1 MQDHLG
7 VVRTYPCPPSSTSSL
22 AVRPCNPAGKS
33 DQDSEPSAHGS
44 NHYAKYYART
54 QSNASHPYAR
64 QEPAEKPSS
73 KRGTPPGFDTHVYRC
88 LWRVHFGG
96 NCEYSFTRERTQ
108 AHDRHILTHL
118 PDDEGYSRVNF
129 VCKACPAKSCR
140 TYCRLDAVARHI
152 RVDHGT
158 KDSELSQILG
168 VPWCKPTFIHSTT
181 AVLPY

>member
-1 MQDHLG
+1 MVHRPARRAWLSVHTIQRASLTRIPSLLRTALIITLSITLELSAMPRTHMLDRSLLRNLAANEEHLLALILMCTAAFG
-7 VVRTYPCPPSSTSSL
+7 VYIS
-22 AVRPCNPAGKS
+22 
-33 DQDSEPSAHGS
+33 
-44 NHYAKYYART
+44 
-54 QSNASHPYAR
+54 
-64 QEPAEKPSS
+64 
-73 KRGTPPGFDTHVYRC
+73 
-88 LWRVHFGG
+88 GG

>member
-1 MQDHLG
+1 MHDHLLA
-7 VVRTYPCPPSSTSSL
+7 VRFCPGPPSDTSSL
-22 AVRPCNPAGKS
+22 AICAANLA
-33 DQDSEPSAHGS
+33 DQSNQDTTPSAHCS
-44 NHYAKYYART
+44 KHNART
-54 QSNASHPYAR
+54 QRNASHPYAR

-73 KRGTPPGFDTHVYRC
+73 KRASPPGFDANVYRC

-96 NCEYSFTRERTQ
+96 NCEYSFARERMQ

-129 VCKACPAKSCR
+129 VCKACPAASCR

-152 RVDHGT
+152 RLDHGT

-168 VPWCKPTFIHSTT
+168 VPWCKSILIHSINV
-181 AVLPY
+181 VLIC